1 MTDKQTV
8 FVQEYLKDMN
18 ATQAAIRAGYSQ
30 RTAYSIGQENLNKPE
45 IKQTIDTAMNERA
58 KRTTLTADYVLQ
70 NLQEIAKRCMQ
81 KRPVMVKGEQV
92 KDDEGRNLWTFDAK
106 NAIRALEL
114 LGKHQGMFS
123 DKNREQEQTSEDLK
137 ITIDVRQAVLNME
150 AELNKQLQEQS

>member
-45 IKQTIDTAMNERA
+45 IKQAIDTAMNERA

>member
-45 IKQTIDTAMNERA
+45 IKQAIDTAMNERA

-70 NLQEIAKRCMQ
+70 NLQEIAERCMQ

-92 KDDEGRNLWTFDAK
+92 QDDEGRNLWTFDAK

-123 DKNREQEQTSEDLK
+123 DKNREQEETPEDLK
-137 ITIDVRQAVLNME
+137 IAIAVRQAVLNMK